1 MQTVI
6 FKHEQAE
13 VVRMGEIL
21 HIQVGQCGNRIG
33 NHFWKKISKE
43 HGIDEQ
49 GLFVGDF
56 ADTQLE
62 RINVFY
68 EESSDEVYVPRAVL
82 VDLDSVTL
90 NWTGEDGGGR
100 PCGKDAFRPENLVGG
115 SGGTGRNWARGYNAA
130 DGLPGRV
137 LEAIRSEAE
146 RCDRLQ
152 GVQVVHSLGGG
163 TGSGMGARIVDDART
178 ELPNRTVST
187 VSVLPSPA
195 VSEGVA
201 AVEPYNAALC
211 LSRLIGSGG
220 GGRITY
226 LADNQTLYDACAGI
240 TRSPEYADLNHL
252 VSQTMSGV
260 TTGLR
265 FSGADDDELGADVK
279 KRTANLVPY
288 PKMHFFAPAHLPFTF
303 RGQTDVP
310 ASTVPKIG
318 EQLFAMVSARTT
330 EPGRPLPVVMAAA
343 VSFQNRIRWPEDA
356 TTSGEDPCK
365 AVRRIAGAPGR
376 RCWSPDSVKTATYAV
391 PSLGPE
397 ASGTMVANSTAVG
410 DLFDTVCRR
419 SAFVLARKTC
429 LHLYA
434 EEGVS
439 ADDFLQA
446 RERMD
451 GLIDEYRSVEC
462 AYDSGCTTGSYDDV
476 DDADDSDDSDD
487 EQPNSQQ
494 NLD

>member
-1 MQTVI
+1 MI
-6 FKHEQAE
+6 FEF
-13 VVRMGEIL
+13 L
-21 HIQVGQCGNRIG
+21 
-33 NHFWKKISKE
+33 ISV
-43 HGIDEQ
+43 
-49 GLFVGDF
+49 L
-56 ADTQLE
+56 
-62 RINVFY
+62 
-68 EESSDEVYVPRAVL
+68 DEVYVPRAVL

-90 NWTGEDGGGR
+90 NWTGGDGGGR
-100 PCGKDAFRPENLVGG
+100 LCGKDAFRPENLVGG
-115 SGGTGRNWARGYNAA
+115 SGGTGRNWASGYHAP

-152 GVQVVHSLGGG
+152 GIQVVHSLGGG
-163 TGSGMGARIVDDART
+163 TGSGLGARIVDDART
-178 ELPNRTVST
+178 ALPNRTVST
-187 VSVLPSPA
+187 VSVIPSPV
-195 VSEGVA
+195 VSDGVA

-211 LSRLIGSGG
+211 LSRLIGDGG

-226 LADNQTLYDACAGI
+226 LTDNQTLYDTCAGT
-240 TRSPEYADLNHL
+240 TRAPEYADLNHL

-265 FSGADDDELGADVK
+265 FSGGDDDELGADVK

-288 PKMHFFAPAHLPFTF
+288 PKMHFFVPAHLPFAF

-310 ASTVPKIG
+310 ACTVPEIG
-318 EQLFAMVSARTT
+318 EQLFVTVSARTG

-343 VSFQNRIRWPEDA
+343 VSFRNRERWPEDA
-356 TTSGEDPCK
+356 TTAGDDPRK
-365 AVRRIAGAPGR
+365 TMRRIALGQ
-376 RCWSPDSVKTATYAV
+376 RCWSPDNVKTAAYAV
-391 PSLGPE
+391 PSMGLE

-434 EEGVS
+434 DEGVS

-446 RERMD
+446 RERID
-451 GLIDEYRSVEC
+451 GLIEEYRSIEC
-462 AYDSGCTTGSYDDV
+462 TYDSGGCSAGSYDDAGDG
-476 DDADDSDDSDD
+476 DDDHDDHSDDHL
-487 EQPNSQQ
+487 
-494 NLD
+494 LDLD